1 MVERNDLM
9 CTVRAVL
16 LKKER
21 MKVSD
26 GRHKYKNLYHK
37 IYSVLMQPQQGL
49 RFVAEAAAGRF
60 DPCGVAEIQA
70 CRMLQTLDLSEVFLI
85 RTIRDEIFILTNL
98 FYPPAITAKT
108 GIALLF

>member
-1 MVERNDLM
+1 MQKCEPHRGGIMVERNDLM

-49 RFVAEAAAGRF
+49 RFVTEAASGMF

-70 CRMLQTLDLSEVFLI
+70 CRMLQTLDLSEVAFNRSI
-85 RTIRDEIFILTNL
+85 RVDFNFLTNV
-98 FYPPAITAKT
+98 F
-108 GIALLF
+108 